1 MCLRRS
7 QCVFI
12 FSNQPIEPVDL
23 ISRRKKN
30 KTLSRHRKV
39 AKFKRMFSQP
49 TLNLKKETHHTAPPH
64 EIATDVSPRY

>member
-23 ISRRKKN
+23 ISRRKK
-30 KTLSRHRKV
+30 KTKLYQDIEKSPSLKECFLS
-39 AKFKRMFSQP
+39 Q
-49 TLNLKKETHHTAPPH
+49 L
-64 EIATDVSPRY
+64 